1 MCVCVCMCMQA
12 LVSCGKIILQDT
24 PLSLSLYTYTLVHR
38 ILSVGVLIDT
48 PLSLSLSLYTPTQ

>member
-1 MCVCVCMCMQA
+1 MCMCMQA

-48 PLSLSLSLYTPTQ
+48 PLSLSLYTYTVVH